1 MSSVYVNVIVIRL
14 QSEVCLSICSELICE
29 EVAHLGFLFCF
40 VAIMSSSKFRLGF

>member
-29 EVAHLGFLFCF
+29 EVAHLGFLFF
-40 VAIMSSSKFRLGF
+40 VAIMSSNKFRLGF